1 MSFFLFFPTEVCSR
15 FCDSVT
21 YCTAYTSMKAPAK
34 SCLLYFDG
42 RVNVKFVEKFL
53 KMDKS
58 LVVPKPGVTVGVKSG
73 ILGCGYFQLVMEAR
87 SKCNNR

>member
-1 MSFFLFFPTEVCSR
+1 M
-15 FCDSVT
+15 T
-21 YCTAYTSMKAPAK
+21 YCTAYTSVPAPAK

-42 RVNVKFVEKFL
+42 RVNDKFVEKFQ
-53 KMDKS
+53 KMDIS

-87 SKCNNR
+87 NKCKSTWVI